1 MTADPP
7 YVRIVN
13 EIRGRITSGAL
24 RPGDRVPS
32 ARQITQQW
40 GVAIA
45 TATKVLATLR
55 REGLVRAVPGVGTV
69 VAEAAARPAPAP
81 GAARRREPR
90 EAEPELSRDRI
101 VHTAVAIADAEGLNA
116 VSMRRVATELGVSP
130 MSLYRYVS
138 GKDELVRLM
147 ADAVFGEQPFPD
159 PPPDGWRA
167 RLEALARLQW
177 ATHRRHPWTVRVVSL
192 SRPQFIPTGMAYT
205 DQTMQAVDGLGLDL
219 STIFHVAMALFGYLH
234 GIAVNLELEVEAQQE
249 TGVSTDE
256 YIESQQAMLAMIESG
271 RFPMLARLAEHPEVG
286 PDFDA
291 IFEFGLKVFL
301 DGLAVLIEGRAPG
314 NPRG

>member
-7 YVRIVN
+7 YIRIVN
-13 EIRGRITSGAL
+13 EIRGRISSGAL

-32 ARQITQQW
+32 ARQITREW

-69 VAEAAARPAPAP
+69 VAETAARLAAAPEV
-81 GAARRREPR
+81 ARRREPR
-90 EAEPELSRDRI
+90 EAEPELSRERI
-101 VHTAVAIADAEGLNA
+101 VHTAIAIADTEGLTA
-116 VSMRRVATELGVSP
+116 LSMRRVAAELGVST

-147 ADAVFGEQPFPD
+147 ADVVFGERPFPD

-167 RLEALARLQW
+167 RLEAAARLQW
-177 ATHRRHPWTVRVVSL
+177 ATHRRHPWTVRVVPL
-192 SRPQFIPTGMAYT
+192 TRPQFIPTGMAYT
-205 DQTMQAVDGLGLDL
+205 DWTMRAVDGLGLDL
-219 STIFHVAMALFGYLH
+219 STIVHVAVTLAGYVH
-234 GIAVNLELEVEAQQE
+234 GIAVNLEHEVEAQQE
-249 TGVSTDE
+249 TGVSSDE
-256 YIESQQAMLAMIESG
+256 YFESQEAMLAMIESG

-286 PDFDA
+286 LDFDTM
-291 IFEFGLKVFL
+291 FEFGLRVFL

-314 NPRG
+314 TQRA